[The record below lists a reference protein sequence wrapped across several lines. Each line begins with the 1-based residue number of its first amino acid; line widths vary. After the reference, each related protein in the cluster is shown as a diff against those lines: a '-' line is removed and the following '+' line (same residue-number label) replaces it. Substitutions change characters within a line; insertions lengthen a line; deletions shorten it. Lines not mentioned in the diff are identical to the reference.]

1 MTRAS
6 RTKELL
12 PFVLVIAGPLALLGP
27 IMVRGEVLFWG
38 TPLLQFAPWRTAA
51 FDMLRQGLLPLW
63 NPYLGMGAPLLASYQ
78 LALLYPPN
86 LLLVVMGIAWG
97 QTLLV
102 VLHLMLAGCG
112 MVLLARRLRWSC
124 LAQSVA
130 GLAFSLSGYLVARSG
145 FLSINAAAAWLP
157 WIVLCVDRLVVGV
170 VEGQRSKRLALA
182 ASALALAFA
191 MQWLAGHAQT
201 AWYSLVLALSWGIW
215 RALSEGGWRGLVRS
229 ALWLAGA
236 GVMGFALA
244 AAQLLPTLEYLANSF
259 RASSLDTEFAL
270 TYSFW
275 PWRALGVLLP
285 DLFGNPAMG
294 NYWGYASYWEDAIY
308 LGVLPFLL
316 ALAAI
321 VRSLRKR
328 GQDWKLGRFLGLA
341 CLVAFLLALGK
352 NTPLFPWLF
361 NHVPTFGLFQAPAR
375 WNLIL
380 VFGLAL
386 LAGMGAEAW
395 QVPTEKG
402 RYWTRLGTAGAAMLV
417 LTALGSALVLTGKY
431 ATFSRAF
438 ALAGAWLLIA
448 GLMNLRRPSRFT
460 LAWQGLVG
468 AIVLIDLV
476 SAGQGLTPSA
486 QAEVYAGS
494 SLLAQEV
501 GAEHRLYMP
510 PDIEYELKF
519 ERSHRFDT
527 FEPEIDW
534 RQVRDWGLPNTSL
547 LDGLTSANNF
557 DPILP
562 DRYVTWMGQLDA
574 ASPATQHKMLRL
586 MDVGWVAEPEGQ
598 GGVRYQPVE
607 GASRLRFVGQA
618 LWVDSAEEALAH
630 MTDADFDPSQ
640 VVVLEGKR
648 SAELDAGGV
657 AELHLVRTSDP
668 GRVTVEVLGSEGGWL
683 VLSDLWYPGWQ
694 AYVDGRQT
702 DLLQADYAFRA
713 VWVPLG
719 DHLVTFRYLPIS
731 FMIGISV
738 SIVAWLALAGMVRRW
753 RRD

>member
-1 MTRAS
+1 MARTNRA
-6 RTKELL
+6 KELL
-12 PFVLVIAGPLALLGP
+12 PFVLVIAGPLALIGP
-27 IMVRGEVLFWG
+27 MMMRVEVLYWG
-38 TPLLQFAPWRTAA
+38 TPLLQFVPWRTAA

-78 LALLYPPN
+78 VALLYPPN
-86 LLLVVMGIAWG
+86 LLLVVTGIAWG
-97 QTLLV
+97 QTVLV
-102 VLHLMLAGCG
+102 ALHLMWAGCG

-124 LAQSVA
+124 LAQAVA

-157 WIVLCVDRLVVGV
+157 WIILCVDRLVVGV
-170 VEGQRSKRLALA
+170 AEGQRSNRLGLAVLTLALT
-182 ASALALAFA
+182 FA

-201 AWYSLVLALSWGIW
+201 AWYSLVLALSWAIW
-215 RALSEGGWRGLVRS
+215 RALSNGGWQGLVRS

-236 GVMGFALA
+236 GVIGFTLA

-285 DLFGNPAMG
+285 DLFGNPATG
-294 NYWGYASYWEDAIY
+294 NFWGYASYWEDAIY

-316 ALAAI
+316 ALSAI

-328 GQDWKLGRFLGLA
+328 GQDWELGRFLGLMG
-341 CLVAFLLALGK
+341 LVAFLLALGK

-361 NHVPTFGLFQAPAR
+361 DHIPTFGLFQAPAR

-380 VFGLAL
+380 VFGMAL

-395 QVPTEKG
+395 QAPTEKG
-402 RYWTRLGTAGAAMLV
+402 RYWTRLGTVGAAMLG
-417 LTALGSALVLTGKY
+417 LMALGSALLLTGEY

-448 GLMNLRRPSRFT
+448 GLLHLRRPSRFT

-468 AIVLIDLV
+468 AIVLLDLV
-476 SAGQGLTPSA
+476 CAGQGLNPSVP
-486 QAEVYAGS
+486 AELYAGR
-494 SLLAQEV
+494 SLLAQQV
-501 GAEHRLYMP
+501 SADHRLYIP
-510 PDIEYELKF
+510 PDLEYELKF

-534 RQVRDWGLPNTSL
+534 HQVRDWGLPNTPL

-562 DRYVTWMGQLDA
+562 DRYMTWMDQLDA
-574 ASPATQHKMLRL
+574 ALPATQQKMLRL
-586 MDVGWVAEPEGQ
+586 MDVGWVAESDGQ

-630 MTDADFDPSQ
+630 VTGADFEPWQ
-640 VVVLEGKR
+640 VVVLEGEQP
-648 SAELDAGGV
+648 ADLTAGGA
-657 AELHLVRTSDP
+657 AETHLVRTSDP
-668 GRVTVEVLGSEGGWL
+668 GRVTVEVLNSEGGWL
-683 VLSDLWYPGWQ
+683 VLSDLSYPGWQ
-694 AYVDGRQT
+694 AYVDGNET
-702 DLLQADYAFRA
+702 VLLQADYVFRA

-719 DHLVTFRYLPIS
+719 DHLVTFRYLPLS
-731 FMIGISV
+731 FMVGIGVSV
-738 SIVAWLALAGMVRRW
+738 VAWLALAGMVRRW
-753 RRD
+753 RRA